1 MHTARVAIV
10 VVGAA
15 AFAAACGTTDQA
27 SRQTLPPIRT
37 TVPVTTTTESTIPE
51 GQRFY
56 QIKRG
61 DTLQIIAAS
70 FGVTVQS
77 IVELN
82 GLANPDAIQA
92 GQTIEIPSGIV
103 VVEDLPA
110 APESTAAE

>member
-1 MHTARVAIV
+1 M
-10 VVGAA
+10 
-15 AFAAACGTTDQA
+15 CSQA
-27 SRQTLPPIRT
+27 HESNHR
-37 TVPVTTTTESTIPE
+37 PVLSP
-51 GQRFY
+51 F
-56 QIKRG
+56 
-61 DTLQIIAAS
+61 LQIIAAS

-77 IVELN
+77 IVDLN